1 MATNVD
7 LIFKQS
13 ASYEEA
19 LSNWERFEKAT
30 QKEFRSKFN
39 PPEKVFSFFLKI
51 FGNSSFLSNYA
62 ISYPGQVKKVLE
74 SPFLFK
80 PKKQSDFQKEIQ
92 KLNLLKKKDWL
103 AQLKHY
109 KYSELLRITLK
120 DLNQVSTQ
128 EILFELSYLAYEI
141 LHMAN
146 TLVFK
151 LNSQQWGSPLLPDK
165 TQCQHLIVALGKLG
179 GYELNY
185 SSDVDLIFV
194 TQTDDASCKKI
205 TAHEFFVKQ
214 AQLLTSQLQ
223 QKDEIGFLYRVDWD
237 LRPEGKSGTLVNSL
251 SALENYYETF
261 GADWERQA
269 WTKASYATGSQPLFD
284 ELMTHLTPF
293 IYRKYLDPTH
303 ITRLRIMNQK
313 IHDEGEKKRLQ
324 GFNIKLGIGGI
335 REIEFLAQVFLL
347 IFGGK
352 NPKLRTTTTLQG
364 LFLLKQF
371 KLMSEPNTS
380 FLTGAYLFLRKLEN
394 SLQMVHEEQT
404 HLLKEDPLFQTAMAK
419 RMGYQASDNSRV
431 RDEFL
436 TQLNQIT
443 TGVHQIFTD
452 LFSEKT
458 LPSFSPTP
466 TNDFQK
472 ELSQKMQAFQSEEE
486 KLYGLRIFKKEWL
499 EKIKEQEKNIHAS
512 REEIMKQHSDVAETI
527 VQYAL
532 DMALG
537 ELIQRYGKPVYQ
549 SRPDQLTGSDL
560 IILGMGKL
568 GGQEIGYYSD
578 LDLIF
583 IYSENGATTG
593 QQSISN
599 SEFFAKVVQK
609 LISILSANTPCG
621 IAYSIDAELRPSG
634 NFGPLVTSLESFI
647 EYQTK
652 VSQLWERQALL
663 KARPVAGP
671 ADFSHLVSSHIKAL
685 LYSHPSPL
693 SIIYEMNRLR
703 KRVELE
709 LARETD
715 KKFNFKLGKGGMMD
729 IEFILQCQQLLLG
742 SQYYPLQTPNTIEGL
757 EQLARL
763 DLPPGAMDVTLLKD
777 VYLFYRNLE
786 SKLSLAYQRSFN
798 LLFPKDPKLEEVA
811 QELQFKNSDDLIHYY
826 LEHRQ
831 MVRHIYKKVL
841 GR

>member
-1 MATNVD
+1 MTKNVD

-19 LSNWERFEKAT
+19 LSNWERFEKAY
-30 QKEFRSKFN
+30 QKELKSKFN

-92 KLNLLKKKDWL
+92 KLNILKKKEWL
-103 AQLKHY
+103 TCLKHY

-120 DLNQVSTQ
+120 DLNHVDTRK
-128 EILFELSYLAYEI
+128 ILLELSYLAYGI
-141 LHMAN
+141 LEMAN
-146 TLVFK
+146 QVVFN
-151 LNSQQWGSPLLPDK
+151 LNSQQWGSPLLSDQ

-179 GYELNY
+179 GHELNY
-185 SSDVDLIFV
+185 SSDIDLIFI
-194 TQTDDASCKKI
+194 TQTDDASCQKI
-205 TAHEFFVKQ
+205 TSHEFFVKQ
-214 AQLLTSQLQ
+214 AQLLTQKLQ
-223 QKDEIGFLYRVDWD
+223 QKDEVGFLYRVDWD
-237 LRPEGKSGTLVNSL
+237 LRPEGKAGTLVNSL

-269 WTKASYATGSQPLFD
+269 WTKASYATGSRPLFD
-284 ELMTHLTPF
+284 ELTAHLTPF

-303 ITRLRIMNQK
+303 ITRLRVMNQK
-313 IHDEGEKKRLQ
+313 IHDEGEKKRIQ

-352 NPKLRTTTTLQG
+352 NPKLKTTSTLEG
-364 LFLLKQF
+364 LSLLKQF
-371 KLMSEPNTS
+371 KFMSEPDAS
-380 FLTGAYLFLRKLEN
+380 FLIEAYLFLRKLEN
-394 SLQMVHEEQT
+394 CLQMVHEEQT
-404 HLLKEDPLFQTAMAK
+404 HLLKDDPFFQTAMAK
-419 RMGYQASDNSRV
+419 RMGYQGSHDTQIRE
-431 RDEFL
+431 EFFNQL
-436 TQLNQIT
+436 TQIT
-443 TGVHQIFTD
+443 TKVHQIFTD
-452 LFSEKT
+452 LFSDKLAPSIKKQELPKLDDIEKIA
-458 LPSFSPTP
+458 SY
-466 TNDFQK
+466 
-472 ELSQKMQAFQSEEE
+472 EEQ
-486 KLYGLRIFKKEWL
+486 LHALRIFKKEQL
-499 EKIKEQEKNIHAS
+499 QKIKEQEKNIYSS
-512 REEIMKQHSDVAETI
+512 REEMMQQHSYVAEVI
-527 VQYAL
+527 VRQAL
-532 DMALG
+532 HMAFG
-537 ELIQRYGKPVYQ
+537 QISQKYGQPTYQ
-549 SRPDQLTGSDL
+549 TGTSQLAVSDL
-560 IILGMGKL
+560 IVLGMGKL

-583 IYSENGATTG
+583 IFSENGNTVGA
-593 QQSISN
+593 QSISN

-609 LISILSANTPCG
+609 LISILSANTRYG
-621 IAYSIDAELRPSG
+621 IAYSIDTELRPSG
-634 NFGPLVTSLESFI
+634 HFGPLVTTLSSFM
-647 EYQTK
+647 EYQTQ
-652 VSQLWERQALL
+652 VSQIWERQALL
-663 KARPVAGP
+663 KARPIAGP
-671 ADFSHLVSSHIKAL
+671 VDFSRLVISHIRAL

-709 LARETD
+709 TAQESS

-763 DLPPGAMDVTLLKD
+763 DLPPGAMDVTVLKD
-777 VYLFYRNLE
+777 VYFFYRNLE

-798 LLFPKDPKLEEVA
+798 LLFPEDPKLEEVA
-811 QELQFKNSDDLIHYY
+811 KELQFKNGNELIHYY

-831 MVRHIYKKVL
+831 MVRHIYEGIFGK
-841 GR
+841 

>member
-1 MATNVD
+1 MTKNVD

-19 LSNWERFEKAT
+19 LSNWERFEKAY
-30 QKEFRSKFN
+30 QKELKSKFN

-92 KLNLLKKKDWL
+92 KLNILKKKEWL
-103 AQLKHY
+103 TCLKHY

-120 DLNQVSTQ
+120 DLNHVDTRK
-128 EILFELSYLAYEI
+128 ILLELSYLAYGI
-141 LHMAN
+141 LEMAN
-146 TLVFK
+146 QVVFN
-151 LNSQQWGSPLLPDK
+151 LNSQQWGSPLLSDQ

-179 GYELNY
+179 GHELNY
-185 SSDVDLIFV
+185 SSDIDLIFI
-194 TQTDDASCKKI
+194 TQTDDASCQKI
-205 TAHEFFVKQ
+205 TSHEFFVKQ
-214 AQLLTSQLQ
+214 AQLLTQQLQ
-223 QKDEIGFLYRVDWD
+223 QKDEVGFLYRVDWD
-237 LRPEGKSGTLVNSL
+237 LRPEGKAGTLVNSL

-269 WTKASYATGSQPLFD
+269 WSKSSYATGSRPLFD

-303 ITRLRIMNQK
+303 ITRLRVMNQK
-313 IHDEGEKKRLQ
+313 IHDEGEKKRIQ
-324 GFNIKLGIGGI
+324 GFNIKLGVGGI

-352 NPKLRTTTTLQG
+352 NPKLKTTSTLEG
-364 LFLLKQF
+364 LSLLKQF
-371 KLMSEPNTS
+371 KFMSEPDAS
-380 FLTGAYLFLRKLEN
+380 FLIEAYLFLRKLEN
-394 SLQMVHEEQT
+394 CLQMVHEEQT
-404 HLLKEDPLFQTAMAK
+404 HLLKDDPLFQTAMAK
-419 RMGYQASDNSRV
+419 RMGYQASHDTQIRE
-431 RDEFL
+431 EFFNQL
-436 TQLNQIT
+436 TQIT
-443 TGVHQIFTD
+443 TKVHQIFTD
-452 LFSEKT
+452 LFSEQLVKDK
-458 LPSFSPTP
+458 
-466 TNDFQK
+466 NRKMVFQMPQFT
-472 ELSQKMQAFQSEEE
+472 SDEE
-486 KLYGLRIFKKEWL
+486 KLYGLRIFKKEQL
-499 EKIKEQEKNIHAS
+499 EKIKEQEKNIYAS

-537 ELIQRYGKPVYQ
+537 QLIQRYGKPVYQ
-549 SRPDQLTGSDL
+549 SKPDQLTGSDL
-560 IILGMGKL
+560 ILLGMGKL

-583 IYSENGATTG
+583 IYSENGTTTG
-593 QQSISN
+593 PQSISN

-621 IAYSIDAELRPSG
+621 IAYSIDTELRPSG
-634 NFGPLVTSLESFI
+634 NFGPLVTSLDSFI
-647 EYQTK
+647 EYQSQ
-652 VSQLWERQALL
+652 VSQLWEHQALL

-671 ADFSHLVSSHIKAL
+671 TDFSRLVISHIRAL
-685 LYSHPSPL
+685 LYSHPFPL
-693 SIIYEMNRLR
+693 SIIHEMNRLR

-709 LARETD
+709 VARETN

-729 IEFILQCQQLLLG
+729 VEFILQCQQLLLG
-742 SQYYPLQTPNTIEGL
+742 SQYHPLQTPNTIEGL

-763 DLPPGAMDVTLLKD
+763 DLPPGAMDATLLKD
-777 VYLFYRNLE
+777 VYFFYRNLE

-798 LLFPKDPKLEEVA
+798 LLFPEDPKLEEVA
-811 QELQFKNSDDLIHYY
+811 KELQFKNGNELIHYY

-831 MVRHIYKKVL
+831 MVRHIYEGIFGK
-841 GR
+841 